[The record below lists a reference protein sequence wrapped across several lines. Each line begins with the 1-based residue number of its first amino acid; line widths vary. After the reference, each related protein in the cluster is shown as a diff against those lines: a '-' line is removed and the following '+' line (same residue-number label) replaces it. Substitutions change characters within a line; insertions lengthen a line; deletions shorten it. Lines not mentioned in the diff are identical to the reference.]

1 VAAHDDDAPPTE
13 PAPGPDVT
21 NRDAKIQKWAII
33 AYAIVE
39 AAIIATVVIVR
50 LRGG

>member
-1 VAAHDDDAPPTE
+1 M
-13 PAPGPDVT
+13 T